1 MKTKDKIL
9 VKAKELFNEL
19 GSDAVTV
26 RRIAAALGISHG
38 NLCYHYPT
46 TDDIIEK
53 LYFQLV
59 QELDAVL
66 LRGGKKPPT
75 PIDLVF
81 LHRVTRQTFEIQYDY
96 RFLLLDFVRTMRRL
110 PKVREHYRNL
120 AAVRMQNF
128 QVIIQ
133 ELIYKEV
140 VRKEIIDGQFLYFVK
155 QITLFSD
162 FWLSEAEVLF
172 DGEEKDKIATF
183 HALSFSMITPYLTE
197 KGLAQYR
204 TIIAPDVMHPIQ
216 YMMRISK
223 STLNNFLL

>member
-38 NLCYHYPT
+38 NLCYHFPT

-59 QELDAVL
+59 QELDTQL
-66 LRGGKKPPT
+66 LRGGKQEQLN
-75 PIDLVF
+75 IDLAF
-81 LHRVTRQTFEIQYDY
+81 LYRVTRQTFEIQYDY
-96 RFLLLDFVRTMRRL
+96 RFLLLDFVRIMRRL
-110 PKVREHYRNL
+110 PKVREHYRAL
-120 AAVRMQNF
+120 AAFRMQNF
-128 QVIIQ
+128 QLIMVQLIQ
-133 ELIYKEV
+133 KELA
-140 VRKEIIDGQFLYFVK
+140 RPEIVEGQFLYFVK

-162 FWLSEAEVLF
+162 FWLSEAEILF
-172 DGEEKDKIATF
+172 DGEEKNKISTF
-183 HALSFSMITPYLTE
+183 HALSFSMITPYLTD

-204 TIIAPDVMHPIQ
+204 TLIAPDVMHPLQ
-216 YMMRISK
+216 YMMRMTKAPLHALII
-223 STLNNFLL
+223 

>member
-9 VKAKELFNEL
+9 IKAKELFNEL

-59 QELDAVL
+59 QELDTL
-66 LRGGKKPPT
+66 LSKGGELNQLN
-75 PIDLVF
+75 IDLTF
-81 LHRVTRQTFEIQYDY
+81 LYRLTRQTFEIQYDY
-96 RFLLLDFVRTMRRL
+96 RFLLLDFVRIMRRL
-110 PKVREHYRNL
+110 PRVRAHYRSL
-120 AAVRMQNF
+120 AALRMQNF
-128 QVIIQ
+128 Q
-133 ELIYKEV
+133 LIMEQLIKKDLA
-140 VRKEIIDGQFLYFVK
+140 RPEIVDGQFLYFVK
-155 QITLFSD
+155 QVTLFSD
-162 FWLSEAEVLF
+162 FWLSEAEILF

-183 HALSFSMITPYLTE
+183 HALSFSMIAPYLTE
-197 KGLAQYR
+197 KGLSQYR
-204 TIIAPDVMHPIQ
+204 TLIAPDVIHPLQ

-223 STLNNFLL
+223 TPLYAFLC